1 MKKKSLAGLIEALMR
16 CPAAPYFE
24 DLPMKAV
31 TQICKKNGL
40 RVHKDRFGNLLIGN
54 AKPEA
59 VRMLMVAHLDHPG
72 FRILSKEGKGVFKA
86 EFLGGVPPEYFKK
99 GLSLRLFPG
108 NEPATIGRRIED
120 QTMQFE
126 IKTLRKVESAS
137 FAVWD
142 LIPFVLKKG
151 LVKGRACDDL
161 VGAGSALAVLIDLKG
176 EPAAKYTSVLLTRA
190 EEVGFGGTLAAGKT
204 GEISKEALVVSL
216 ETSRELP
223 PVKMGEGVILRVG
236 DRASIFDPRAS
247 RFFHELALGLAE
259 KKKKFHYQRAL
270 MSGGT
275 CEGTAWQEY
284 GYTVAALCVALG
296 NYHNCGRNEEIRAE
310 FVDLADVKAMVL
322 LLTEGARTM
331 AARLAKPSSLH
342 VRLEKLAS
350 EATPQLLNRV
360 P

>member
-1 MKKKSLAGLIEALMR
+1 MKKKSLAGLIEVLMR

-31 TQICKKNGL
+31 AQICQRNAMK
-40 RVHKDRFGNLLIGN
+40 VQKDQFGNLLIGAAN
-54 AKPEA
+54 PSAI
-59 VRMLMVAHLDHPG
+59 RMLMVAHLDHPG
-72 FRILSKEGKGVFKA
+72 FRVLSKEGKGVFKA
-86 EFLGGVPPEYFKK
+86 EFLGGVPSEYFKK
-99 GLSLRLFPG
+99 GTSLRLFPG
-108 NEPATIGRRIED
+108 NEPAALGRKID
-120 QTMQFE
+120 GQHLQFE

-142 LIPFVLKKG
+142 LPPFKLKREII
-151 LVKGRACDDL
+151 KGRACDDL
-161 VGAGSALAVLIDLKG
+161 VGAASALAVLIEIKG
-176 EPAAKYTSVLLTRA
+176 QPAAKHTSVLLTRA
-190 EEVGFGGTLAAGKT
+190 EEVGFGGTLAAGKAGKIT
-204 GEISKEALVVSL
+204 KEALVVSL

-223 PVKMGEGVILRVG
+223 PVKMGKGVILRVG

-247 RFFHELALGLAE
+247 RFFHELALGLAD
-259 KKKKFHYQRAL
+259 KKKNFQYQRAL

-296 NYHNCGRNEEIRAE
+296 NYHNCGRNEEIRPE
-310 FVDLADVKAMVL
+310 FVDLSDVKNMVSL
-322 LLTEGARTM
+322 LSEGAKS
-331 AARLAKPSSLH
+331 LADKLSSPTLLH
-342 VRLEKLAS
+342 ARLEKLAS